1 MPEYVVTGPDGK
13 EYDVTAPEGA
23 TEAEIIAQVS
33 SYVSGGVEEPKPI
46 TPTAEEP
53 GFFGDVKDLGVQV
66 LSGVPKA
73 LGAVTSLGSLV
84 PGVHYVAD
92 PLSQGLRSTGEFID
106 DIGLSDYQKQQNAIL
121 SQRIE
126 EAAATVPP
134 MPEDATNMEK
144 AEFFYDHMIAQGGE
158 AAEFISENPGQT
170 LNLIAQTLPHIFAG
184 GAIGKGVKATAAASG
199 LKPIS
204 GGTAGAIGEGAVAA
218 GDSISNIVAQDYE
231 GVGTEYSADRLYGV
245 PAGIGT
251 SLISKAGS
259 KINRFDVDTAAVDGI
274 TDLVSNATKG
284 SITKSAAK
292 GLAVEGT
299 EEFFQSGQEQMFTN
313 LGQGKEFYEDVGS
326 SAVLGLATGAPLGGG
341 VSAYGQYSMNNAVD
355 RAAEVAQEQDYLA
368 QLEEDNAAAEVE
380 QQEREEAAVQQ
391 QAEKEI
397 KARTRREAAQ
407 TFTPRK
413 EFVAARQKEAT
424 ATLEAEITDPTTEIG
439 QRFEEHLNDQN
450 IFDPADI
457 EAASKK
463 FIKAYQKENDNTDA
477 INQEYV
483 TALDSHSKSVE
494 QAKAVL
500 DQNPALMDM
509 DDAAFEVE
517 AANDPQTYGVIRNM
531 RVAARPVDAVETEAT
546 TPAEAAVETPA
557 KQTKKQVLTQK
568 AEELLGQTWEE
579 DHPELSALAADGRGL
594 YSRGKNR
601 KSRFEVMLDKIVV
614 EQKAEQTAAT
624 EETVATT
631 EEQTTPPVEAQA
643 APVVQ
648 ETETAPVQEE
658 ETTAPEEIPDTVEA
672 QAVSYATEKLG
683 PNWRTEQPA
692 LVEVLNAKEYAG
704 FQSNVDRLAAQQP
717 APAEAK
723 VEETVA
729 SSAPA
734 AETTVETTNETTAQ
748 DAVTELFAQPI
759 PDDIKFSPAQ
769 KKVFDV
775 IREALAE
782 NQMDSIMNKEGSLNP
797 EIIRKKA
804 GLKSRQSAAEAV
816 NGVRK
821 KMAKKYG
828 LTEGQV
834 KAEIAGRKTT
844 SRAEVEPNA
853 EEQALELQELG
864 ESMNPLQSVGEG
876 TNRGR
881 SIEDKEFTD
890 NLPEEPIKQ
899 QTREELDAARAAFDA
914 DLKKERMYPEARATW
929 DKVFEAKVAE
939 DKRIPFDT
947 LDAGTRLEWFAHVLE
962 YNEREIDKESLAFFY
977 DDLRRLF
984 IEDQAQEAQDVR
996 TETADESG
1004 PTESQESSQESASPS
1019 GEVREAG
1026 TGPEQSESS
1035 PSGQEQG
1042 SVAYV
1047 DGKPVTTGKK
1057 PVVTVRK
1064 SRKVTKKKFSK
1075 AAREDDTAGVDP
1087 ELLLDVLRSKFG
1099 ARKIGEGRNRI
1110 ISGPGSIYSP
1120 IKVHATPKD
1129 AVRALGGT
1137 MELTELEEAQAFIDP
1152 RDPSVAH
1159 FIASNMS
1166 ASTAEGVIDHEIGVH
1181 LGLEALL
1188 EESQIATLSTAVE
1201 EWGGAEKGSI
1211 ERTIYEKAMARVAFA
1226 RATGMHESL
1235 ADIELVAYAVEEAV
1249 NAGVKPSADTQ
1260 NRVAKWLNS
1269 VGIFFLRLK
1278 KKVLKALLS
1287 ESDTADLT
1295 ITPEELVALARA
1307 AARVAMR
1314 PIYEDGANQ
1323 YENDKQTIMAFY
1335 AGVDKKRPLNADAEL
1350 TFNKSDFFNP
1360 QGQEQFKWGKDSAYG
1375 PYSNIKTFAVTNDVD
1390 GLIRFDVHVMNDKG
1404 EVVTTVGLSE
1414 HLEYPN
1420 VYVMT
1425 VWGPA
1430 NGGANATQT
1439 KDVSGLNW
1447 NRLEGVTHG
1456 QNMKLL
1462 TEARRRLTRYNKGV
1476 VPNIVFSRVT
1486 GAAAKNSDDG
1496 RQGVVYMDDVRKRF
1510 SKKEQEKA
1518 DTALGRT
1525 LGPVNAAQL
1534 ISNLR
1539 QVIKSPLSVLKPM
1552 SRVVRDNKEALPEAG
1567 TFLET
1572 LYLQEQTIQ
1581 EQLLRVEEILMA
1593 TRELTAKQLTAMNDF
1608 IAKSTFEQKWG
1619 YDPQIEGL
1627 EVTLDPVLKR
1637 QFARL
1642 DPRAQEVV
1650 KRIFAYSAEMRETMQ
1665 EVAKENDV
1673 KGVFEASKLQGPY
1686 APLKR
1691 FGDYVA
1697 VLRSQQLIDLEKQVK
1712 QNPEDKK
1719 LAKQLDELMSQEEHY
1734 VVSFFD
1740 TIGAATKFKEENK
1753 SKYAGA
1759 YVSEKAVGE
1768 FENRVTNPQAFASV
1782 MAAIGADDTAGMD
1795 ATTRNNV
1802 KKIVEKLFY
1811 ETLDEQNARLS
1822 GIKRKNR
1829 AGFDKDMVRAFVS
1842 HAQSQARLLAQLK
1855 HGGALSQAMRDMQ
1868 TAVQG
1873 QTREDL
1879 QAVVNVLHKKY
1890 NNLLTRDER
1899 NFAALQD
1906 SITSFNSMYM
1916 LTTNVAYHVANA
1928 TQPAISVAK
1937 IAGDFGDY
1945 SGAWGKL
1952 TIGYKEAKAVV
1963 DSSILKQL
1971 GTITTLGVMDLGN
1984 TVVLDVDSAKPEHR
1998 ALLKKLQLRQMLD
2011 VGLEQDLNME
2021 TMFDTGYDSINTASE
2036 AFKNMSHRLYQS
2048 SRFVEAY
2055 NRVAV
2060 AVAAYDMATQNRYK
2074 LSRLGMTAEEYA
2086 ISIVE
2091 DTQGNYGNIDAP
2103 LAIDWLPK
2111 VTTQFRKFQII
2122 MGWLWGSTVR
2132 DAFSNADAYQKAAAR
2147 RTLGYLGAHVSAL
2160 AGVRGVPFVGFIG
2173 TMALMA
2179 LGEDEDEPVD
2189 FERWIRSNVE
2199 DEALADVLLMGLP
2212 SVVGVDLSAKL
2223 QQRDIFLPLNPDY
2236 IDTAPDSEPTKNIAY
2251 NLAFGPTA
2259 GVIGNIDRAYDQYER
2274 GDLSRAA
2281 EYLLPRG
2288 QRSILETLRY
2298 SQEGV
2303 QKKNG
2308 DVMLDPRHVDIQ
2320 DLMLNALGLNPKE
2333 VSRLKWSYGQQ
2344 IELRKYFTSEQSK
2357 LKREYSEARAEKDT
2371 AAKKRIREEWRD
2383 LQKQKVRVR
2392 PFFNDDP
2399 KGLPRTSIEELLKTD
2414 IRQRRRERK
2423 LQKQLGTRDG

>member
-23 TEAEIIAQVS
+23 TEAQIIAQVS
-33 SYVSGGVEEPKPI
+33 SYVSGAEEPQPI
-46 TPTAEEP
+46 EPTAEEP
-53 GFFGDVKDLGVQV
+53 GFLGDVKDLGVQV
-66 LSGVPKA
+66 LSGIPKA
-73 LGAVTSLGSLV
+73 VGSLV
-84 PGVHYVAD
+84 SIGSAVPYVNYVAD
-92 PLSQGLRSTGEFID
+92 PIAQGLKSTGEFID
-106 DIGLSDYQKQQNAIL
+106 DVGLSDYQQQLNTIL
-121 SQRIE
+121 SQRIQE
-126 EAAATVPP
+126 SAESVPP
-134 MPEDATNMEK
+134 LPEDASMGEK
-144 AEFFYDHMIAQGGE
+144 MNHIYDHMVAQGGE
-158 AAEFISENPGQT
+158 AAEFIAENPGQT

-184 GAIGKGVKATAAASG
+184 GVVGKGIKGAMAAKG
-199 LKPIS
+199 MKPIS
-204 GGTAGAIGEGAVAA
+204 AGTAGAIGEGVVAG

-231 GVGTEYSADRLYGV
+231 GIGTEYSADRLYGAA
-245 PAGIGT
+245 AGLGT
-251 SLISKAGS
+251 SLISKGGS

-274 TDLVSNATKG
+274 KDLVTNATKG

-292 GLAVEGT
+292 GLAVEGA
-299 EEFFQSGQEQMFTN
+299 EEFLQSGQEQAFTN

-341 VSAYGQYSMNNAVD
+341 VSGYGQYSMNKSIEKEAQV
-355 RAAEVAQEQDYLA
+355 AKEAEYLA
-368 QLEEDNAAAEVE
+368 QLEEDTAAAVEEEQQNQQAAVE
-380 QQEREEAAVQQ
+380 QE
-391 QAEKEI
+391 AEKGVQ
-397 KARTRREAAQ
+397 ARTRREAAQ
-407 TFTPRK
+407 TFTPRSD
-413 EFVAARQKEAT
+413 FVKTRQAET
-424 ATLEAEITDPTTEIG
+424 LATLEAEITDPSTEVG
-439 QRFEEHLNDQN
+439 KRFEEHLNEQN

-457 EAASKK
+457 EAASKT
-463 FIKAYQKENDNTDA
+463 FIKGYQKENDNSEA
-477 INQEYV
+477 INEEYV
-483 TALDSHSKSVE
+483 SALDNHAQSVAQAKSVVE
-494 QAKAVL
+494 
-500 DQNPALMDM
+500 QNPALMDM
-509 DDAAFEVE
+509 DDAAFEAE
-517 AANDPQTYGVIRNM
+517 AASDPQTYGVIRSM
-531 RVAARPVDAVETEAT
+531 RIAARPVDVVETEAT
-546 TPAEAAVETPA
+546 TPPEATVETPK
-557 KQTKKQVLTQK
+557 KQTKKQVLAQK
-568 AEELLGQTWEE
+568 AEEMLGQTWEE
-579 DHPELSALAADGRGL
+579 DHPELSSLAADGRGL

-601 KSRFEVMLDKIVV
+601 KSRFETMLDKIVA
-614 EQKAEQTAAT
+614 EKNAEQTAPV
-624 EETVATT
+624 EEQTT
-631 EEQTTPPVEAQA
+631 PVEEQTTPPVAQEAEAVPAQA
-643 APVVQ
+643 
-648 ETETAPVQEE
+648 EESTA
-658 ETTAPEEIPDTVEA
+658 AEIPETVEA

-683 PNWRTEQPA
+683 PNWKTEQPA
-692 LVEVLNAKEYAG
+692 LVEVLEAKEYAG
-704 FQSNVDRLAAQQP
+704 FQSNVDRLAAEQP
-717 APAEAK
+717 APT
-723 VEETVA
+723 EETVA
-729 SSAPA
+729 PSAPV
-734 AETTVETTNETTAQ
+734 AETTVENAVDTKVQN
-748 DAVTELFAQPI
+748 AVTELFAQPV

-804 GLKSRQSAAEAV
+804 GLNSRQAAAEAV

-821 KMAKKYG
+821 KMAKKYD
-828 LTEGQV
+828 LTEAQV
-834 KAEIAGRKTT
+834 KEGIRKTPT
-844 SRAEVEPNA
+844 KASVAEVEPNA

-864 ESMNPLQSVGEG
+864 ESMSTLQSVGEG
-876 TNRGR
+876 TDRDR
-881 SIEDKEFTD
+881 SVEEKEYVD
-890 NLPEEPIKQ
+890 NQPEEPIKQ
-899 QTREELDAARAAFDA
+899 QTREELNAARAAFDV
-914 DLKKERMYPEARATW
+914 DLKKERLYPEVRATW
-929 DKVFEAKVAE
+929 DKVFDSKVAE

-977 DDLRRLF
+977 DDLKRLF
-984 IEDQAQEAQDVR
+984 IEDQAKEAQDVR

-1004 PTESQESSQESASPS
+1004 PTESQESTQESTIPS

-1026 TGPEQSESS
+1026 TGLEQSESS
-1035 PSGQEQG
+1035 PTGQEQG
-1042 SVAYV
+1042 NVAYV
-1047 DGKPVTTGKK
+1047 DGKPVNTGKK

-1087 ELLLDVLRSKFG
+1087 EGLLDVLTAKFG
-1099 ARKIGEGRNRI
+1099 ARKIGEGRNEI

-1120 IKVHATPKD
+1120 IQVHATPKD

-1188 EESQIATLSTAVE
+1188 GESAIATLSTAVE
-1201 EWGGAEKGSI
+1201 EWGGAEKGST
-1211 ERTIYEKAMARVAFA
+1211 ERTVYEKAMARVAFA

-1260 NRVAKWLNS
+1260 NRVAKWLND
-1269 VGIFFLRLK
+1269 VGIFFVRLK
-1278 KKVLKALLS
+1278 KKMLKALLS

-1295 ITPEELVALARA
+1295 ITPEELVALARG

-1350 TFNKSDFFNP
+1350 TVPPTPKA
-1360 QGQEQFKWGKDSAYG
+1360 QGREQFKWGKDSAYG
-1375 PYSNIKTFAVTNDVD
+1375 PYANVSTFAVTNDQD
-1390 GLIRFDVHVMNDKG
+1390 GLIRFDVHVANSKG

-1430 NGGANATQT
+1430 NGGTNSTET

-1486 GAAAKNSDDG
+1486 GAAAKNTDEG
-1496 RQGVVYMDDVRKRF
+1496 RKGVVYMDDVRKRF

-1539 QVIKSPLSVLKPM
+1539 QVVKSPLAVLKPM

-1627 EVTLDPVLKR
+1627 EVTEDPYLKR

-1642 DPRAQEVV
+1642 DPRAQAVA
-1650 KRIFAYSAEMRETMQ
+1650 KSIFAYSAEMRETMQ

-1691 FGDYVA
+1691 FGDFVA
-1697 VLRSQQLIDLEKQVK
+1697 VLRSQKLIDLEKQVK

-1719 LAKQLDELMSQEEHY
+1719 LAKQLDDLMSQEEHY

-1782 MAAIGADDTAGMD
+1782 MAAIGADDKAGMD
-1795 ATTRNNV
+1795 ATTKNNV

-1855 HGGALSQAMRDMQ
+1855 HGGALSQSMRDMQ

-1873 QTREDL
+1873 QSREDL
-1879 QAVVNVLHKKY
+1879 QAVVNILHKKY

-1963 DSSILKQL
+1963 DSSVLKQL
-1971 GTITTLGVMDLGN
+1971 GTVTSLGVVDLGN
-1984 TVVLDVDSAKPEHR
+1984 TVVLDVESAKPEHR

-2021 TMFDTGYDSINTASE
+2021 TMFDTGYESLNTASE

-2060 AVAAYDMATQNRYK
+2060 AVAAYDMASQNRYK
-2074 LSRLGMTAEEYA
+2074 LNQLGMTPEEYA

-2132 DAFSNADAYQKAAAR
+2132 DAFANADPYQKAAAR

-2179 LGEDEDEPVD
+2179 LGGDEEEPVD

-2199 DEALADVLLMGLP
+2199 DESLADVLLMGLP
-2212 SVVGVDLSAKL
+2212 SVLGVDLSAKL

-2251 NLAFGPTA
+2251 NLMFGPTA

-2344 IELRKYFTSEQSK
+2344 IELRKHFTAEQSK
-2357 LKREYSEARAEKDT
+2357 LKREYSEARATKDT

-2392 PFFNDDP
+2392 PFFSDDP

-2414 IRQRRRERK
+2414 IRQRRRERR
-2423 LQKQLGTRDG
+2423 LQKQLGTKDG